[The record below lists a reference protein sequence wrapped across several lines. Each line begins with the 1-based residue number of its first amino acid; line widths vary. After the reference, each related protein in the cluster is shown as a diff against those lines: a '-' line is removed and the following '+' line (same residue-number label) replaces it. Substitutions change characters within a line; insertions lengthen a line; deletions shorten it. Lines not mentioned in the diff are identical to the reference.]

1 LGFRGR
7 GTRTITSALVIALI
21 FVVALSQ
28 LAPASYGEV
37 TAANAGSVPVEFVV
51 GFKREYR
58 IPEVGKQLAVSS
70 GGQILKELSHPALN
84 AIVVRVP
91 SEAADAFQRAMRRS
105 PLVRYVDKNG
115 NVSATIV
122 PNDPGYATQWPLTKI
137 QAPQAWD
144 INTGSSSVVIGVID
158 TGIDY
163 THPDVAPN
171 YLACGYDWVNNDAN
185 PIDDNGHGTHV
196 AGTIAA
202 RTNNALGVA
211 GVAGGWGT
219 THGVTLIAEK
229 VLDASGTGYWDD
241 VASGITHAV
250 DKCGV
255 GVINLSL
262 GGWGLPPTAVQ
273 DALQYAA
280 SKGVITVVAAGNDNK
295 DAGLGFYPCAYGPSH
310 PKSSAEIVMCVSAT
324 DSSDNRASFSNY
336 GDPVDISAPGV
347 NVLST
352 VLAHSYAY
360 MSGTSM
366 ATPQVAAVAALVKSQ
381 FPDATRDQVWTYL
394 LAGADDLGA
403 SGWDKYFGW
412 GRVNAYQALLGL
424 STVTS
429 TVTSTLTS
437 TLYSTTV
444 TITSTTTWGTTTSY
458 VTITSGTVTSTRT
471 FTSTVTA
478 SRGGTASSSS
488 SLFNVLL
495 PICLLWLG
503 LTPIHPVNRVR
514 KRLRRRTA

>member
-1 LGFRGR
+1 
-7 GTRTITSALVIALI
+7 
-21 FVVALSQ
+21 
-28 LAPASYGEV
+28 
-37 TAANAGSVPVEFVV
+37 
-51 GFKREYR
+51 
-58 IPEVGKQLAVSS
+58 
-70 GGQILKELSHPALN
+70 
-84 AIVVRVP
+84 VVRVP

-122 PNDPGYATQWPLTKI
+122 PNDPGYGAQWPLTKI
-137 QAPQAWD
+137 KAPQAWD
-144 INTGSSSVVIGVID
+144 TNTGSSSVRVGVID

-163 THPDVAPN
+163 THPDIAPN
-171 YLACGYDWVNNDAN
+171 YFACGYDFVNHDTD
-185 PIDDNGHGTHV
+185 PRDDNGHGTHV
-196 AGTIAA
+196 AGTIAG
-202 RTNNALGVA
+202 RTNNALGIA
-211 GVAGGWGT
+211 GIAGGWGS

-229 VLDASGTGYWDD
+229 VLDASGSGSWDD

-250 DKCGV
+250 DACGV
-255 GVINLSL
+255 QVINLSL
-262 GGWGLPPTAVQ
+262 GGWGLPPTAAL

-280 SKGVITVVAAGNDNK
+280 DKGVMSVVAAGNDNY
-295 DAGLGFYPCAYGPSH
+295 DASAGFYPCAYGPGH

-352 VLAHSYAY
+352 VLKNSYGY

-366 ATPQVAAVAALVKSQ
+366 ATPQVTAVVALVKSQ
-381 FPDATRDQVWTYL
+381 FPDATRDQVWAYV
-394 LAGADDLGA
+394 LAGADDLGVA
-403 SGWDKYFGW
+403 GWDRYFGW

-458 VTITSGTVTSTRT
+458 VTITSGTATSTRT

-488 SLFNVLL
+488 SLINVLL
-495 PICLLWLG
+495 PISLLWLG